1 MINREIKSYVLII
14 LLPDC
19 QLQQWAAVKLIFTLD
34 SVGLGSGF
42 ILKAVLMREGWFC
55 YCSDVLTQAF
65 SVSHTTATVSGLGMH
80 KELGGDTAGDM
91 ANRPK
96 GYSKLYAMMF
106 SIQKNRGG
114 KGGKGKD
121 LKHCC
126 LPSQVTIRWWA
137 LFSQVWLNSCLPTW
151 SSELIPC
158 FSLLVCAVFLYLLN
172 CLHYSSNSLPHST
185 GWGKNS

>member
-19 QLQQWAAVKLIFTLD
+19 QLQQWAAVKLIFLTLD
-34 SVGLGSGF
+34 SVGLGFGF
-42 ILKAVLMREGWFC
+42 ILKAMLMREGWFC

-65 SVSHTTATVSGLGMH
+65 SVSHTTATVSGLGVH
-80 KELGGDTAGDM
+80 KELGGDRVGDI

-106 SIQKNRGG
+106 SIQKNRGEE
-114 KGGKGKD
+114 GGKGKD

-126 LPSQVTIRWWA
+126 LPSQVTIRCDGA
-137 LFSQVWLNSCLPTW
+137 LFSQVWLNSCLPT
-151 SSELIPC
+151 
-158 FSLLVCAVFLYLLN
+158 
-172 CLHYSSNSLPHST
+172 
-185 GWGKNS
+185 